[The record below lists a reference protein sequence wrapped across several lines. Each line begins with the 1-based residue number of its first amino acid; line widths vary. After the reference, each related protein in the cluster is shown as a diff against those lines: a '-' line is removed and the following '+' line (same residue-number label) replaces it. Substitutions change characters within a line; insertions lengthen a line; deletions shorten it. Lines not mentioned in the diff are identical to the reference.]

1 MCFFVVFFC
10 QTSKEREDVTFLSKD
25 LSVKPV
31 DKTFL
36 MLPDGAFFKKK
47 NILVFHVG
55 HKNCIR
61 KFTTLQKIRFSN
73 VQITKSLWFWVQPHI
88 ISHVY

>member
-1 MCFFVVFFC
+1 MCFFFCFFC

-47 NILVFHVG
+47 KTF
-55 HKNCIR
+55 
-61 KFTTLQKIRFSN
+61 
-73 VQITKSLWFWVQPHI
+73 
-88 ISHVY
+88 